1 MRPKDF
7 LAERFVGLSADSGG
21 RVERTIGSG
30 WIGAARKRATL
41 LLFASAFAVVALL
54 IVFAVELSNT
64 QANSK
69 TAIKARVHERAVLA
83 GALVDSLF
91 STVTQQVPADVR
103 AFGGRT
109 VKATALNKD
118 VGSSAYL
125 VILGPNG
132 AVLASSSGF
141 TKQDSSSVSNSGAV
155 RLVER
160 GDSYGLGNLVR
171 RDTSNEIEFAVGLPT
186 AYGRRILV
194 EGATASTLTAFFAGE
209 LKRIP
214 GVAGS
219 HNLIVDKND
228 TVIASNVADP
238 AAGYQIVGAARV
250 ALGSASGDR
259 AGRYYDQ
266 VPLADSTW
274 RIIISSPN
282 AGLFA
287 SVSGWNWWVPW
298 LVFIAFAFMALI
310 AFVLGWRVVHSAERN
325 LASANSQLAAVN
337 QELAASN
344 RELKRQA
351 AELARSNADLDQ
363 FASIASHDLQEPL
376 RKVRTFTEQV
386 ATTESDRISERG
398 ADYLARANRAAERM
412 QGLIQDLLQFSR
424 VTTNPRP
431 FVRVDLN
438 TVAAEALDD
447 LSLEIEGTDAVVSIG
462 ELPTIHADPLQ
473 MRQLTLNL
481 ISNAIKFR
489 REGVPPEVEISAEV
503 LDGSVQITVA
513 DNGIGF
519 EPQYSTRIFR
529 VFERLHGRTEYPGTG
544 IGLALCH
551 KIVGRHGGRIVAESQ
566 LGEGATFTVTLPIE
580 QIIDEN
586 ELILD
591 DQSEPVAKEQTS
603 VLR

>member
-1 MRPKDF
+1 M
-7 LAERFVGLSADSGG
+7 
-21 RVERTIGSG
+21 
-30 WIGAARKRATL
+30 
-41 LLFASAFAVVALL
+41 LFACAFAVVALL
-54 IVFAVELSNT
+54 VVFAVELSNT

-69 TAIKARVHERAVLA
+69 TAIEARVHERAVLA

-91 STVTQQVPADVR
+91 STITEQVPADAR
-103 AFGGRT
+103 TFGGQT
-109 VKATALNKD
+109 VSVAALNKTLGANSYIE
-118 VGSSAYL
+118 V
-125 VILGPNG
+125 LGPKG
-132 AVLASSSGF
+132 ALLASTTGF
-141 TKQDSSSVSNSGAV
+141 TKQDSANVVNSGV
-155 RLVER
+155 LRLVER

-171 RDTSNEIEFAVGLPT
+171 VGKSNVIEFAVGLPT

-194 EGATASTLTAFFAGE
+194 EGTPASTLTDLFTGE

-219 HNLIVDKND
+219 HNLIVDDND
-228 TVIASNVADP
+228 TVIASNIADRP
-238 AAGYQIVGAARV
+238 PGYRFVGAARV
-250 ALGSASGDR
+250 ALGKVSGDR
-259 AGRYYDQ
+259 NDRYYDQ

-274 RIIISSPN
+274 RITISSPN

-310 AFVLGWRVVHSAERN
+310 AFALGWRVVHSAERN
-325 LASANSQLAAVN
+325 LASANSQLAGVNQKLASVN
-337 QELAASN
+337 QELAGSN
-344 RELKRQA
+344 RELKRQT

-386 ATTESDRISERG
+386 ASTESDNLSERG
-398 ADYLARANRAAERM
+398 VDYLARANRAAERM

-447 LSLEIEGTDAVVSIG
+447 LSLEIEGIGAAVSIG
-462 ELPTIHADPLQ
+462 ELPTIDADPLQ

-489 REGVPPEVEISAEV
+489 REGVTPEVEISAEV
-503 LDGSVQITVA
+503 VNGSVRITVA

-519 EPQYSTRIFR
+519 EPQYSTRIFK
-529 VFERLHGRTEYPGTG
+529 VFERLNGRTEYPGTG

-551 KIVGRHGGRIVAESQ
+551 KIVGRHGGQIVAESQ
-566 LGEGATFTVTLPIE
+566 LGKGATFTVTLPIE

-603 VLR
+603 VSR